1 MQWGVRRD
9 RRTGRT
15 TIKKGTKINRLSVYD
30 ESAAKGHAYVTYLKG
45 DTQHYK
51 GFFGARL
58 KRIHNQAPV
67 YSLTMTAAKDLVSPS
82 KKERVDTFLEL
93 YKNDPVIGKE
103 LGKYHKQNSNSVIP
117 SKFYELKYSSLKGDK
132 LVDKGYDKFV
142 RAIGGN
148 EYIRSEYFKAL
159 SKKGYDFVK
168 DDMDAGDGFGK
179 EPSIIFDRQK
189 STNYE
194 GRKELSN
201 DEIRK
206 IWKEEGTYITDHNK
220 TAKDRAFDA
229 WAKSAWRVKKNK
241 K

>member
-1 MQWGVRRD
+1 M
-9 RRTGRT
+9 
-15 TIKKGTKINRLSVYD
+15 
-30 ESAAKGHAYVTYLKG
+30 
-45 DTQHYK
+45 
-51 GFFGARL
+51 
-58 KRIHNQAPV
+58 
-67 YSLTMTAAKDLVSPS
+67 TMTAAKDLVSPS

-93 YKNDPVIGKE
+93 YKNDPAIGKE
-103 LGKYHKQNSNSVIP
+103 LGKYHKQNSKAPLP
-117 SKFYELKYSSLKGDK
+117 SKFYEVKYSRLKNDK

-142 RAIGGN
+142 RSIGGN

-179 EPSIIFDRQK
+179 APSIIFDRQK

-220 TAKDRAFDA
+220 STKDKAFDT

-241 K
+241 